1 MKKLP
6 PVPEDERE
14 RVASLHGYDILDTDP
29 EESFDRLARLAA
41 TLIGTPIALVS
52 LVDETRQWFK
62 ARYGLEAPQTPR
74 EIAFCAH
81 TILGTDIMEV
91 EDALLDARF
100 ADNPL
105 VTGAPDIRFYAGA
118 PLLTPSGHR
127 LGTLCVIDRQPRHLC
142 DRDRQVLR
150 DLAQTAMQL
159 IELRHAGLLAVA
171 ELAAR
176 RRAEAELTRQEAES
190 RQAREQAEAALAAR
204 SLFLATM
211 THELRTPLTAVIG
224 FSGLMAGEVMGP
236 LGDPAYKEFVENIRS
251 SGQHLLDL
259 VNDMLDI
266 ARVEAGKLEL
276 CAAPFDSQSLVTQ
289 VVRLV
294 RGLAFER
301 KVTIE
306 LLPEGDW
313 QLVQVDARAIK
324 QVLLNLLSN
333 AVKFTPAGGVVQI
346 SAHRRGRRLVL
357 TVRDNGDGIASA
369 DLARLGQPYE
379 QAGDADSRSKG
390 TGLGLVLSHEL
401 VRCHG
406 GQLCLESELG
416 RGTTASFDLPLAPY
430 GSRPV

>member
-1 MKKLP
+1 MRLP
-6 PVPEDERE
+6 PVPDDEGE
-14 RVASLHGYDILDTDP
+14 RVASLHTYAILDSDP
-29 EESFDRLARLAA
+29 EDSFDRLARLAA

-74 EIAFCAH
+74 EMAFCAH

-91 EDALLDARF
+91 EDARLDARF

-159 IELRHAGLLAVA
+159 IELRHAGMQAVA

-176 RRAEAELTRQEAES
+176 RRAEAELARQEAES

-236 LGDPAYKEFVENIRS
+236 LGDPAYKEFVENIRT

-276 CAAPFDSQSLVTQ
+276 CAAPFDSQALVNQ

-306 LLPEGDW
+306 LQSEGDW
-313 QLVQVDARAIK
+313 HLVQVDARAIK

-333 AVKFTPAGGVVQI
+333 AVKFTAAGGVVQI

-357 TVRDNGDGIASA
+357 TVRDNGDGIAPA
-369 DLARLGQPYE
+369 DLVRLGQPYE
-379 QAGDADSRSKG
+379 QAGDARSRSKG
-390 TGLGLVLSHEL
+390 TGLGLALSHEL

-406 GQLCLESELG
+406 GQLRLESELG
-416 RGTTASFDLPLAPY
+416 RGTIASFDLPLAPY
-430 GSRPV
+430 GSRPA

>member
-1 MKKLP
+1 MMKLP
-6 PVPEDERE
+6 PVPEDEGE
-14 RVASLHGYDILDTDP
+14 RVASLHGYAILDTGP
-29 EESFDRLARLAA
+29 EDSFDRLARMAA

-74 EIAFCAH
+74 EMAFCAH

-118 PLLTPSGHR
+118 PLLTPNGHR

-159 IELRHAGLLAVA
+159 IELRHAGMQAVA

-176 RRAEAELTRQEAES
+176 RKAEAES
-190 RQAREQAEAALAAR
+190 RQAQEQAEAALAAR

-276 CAAPFDSQSLVTQ
+276 CAATFDSQALVNQ

-333 AVKFTPAGGVVQI
+333 AVKFTAAGGVVQI

-357 TVRDNGDGIASA
+357 TVRDNGDGIAPA
-369 DLARLGQPYE
+369 DLARLGRPYE

-390 TGLGLVLSHEL
+390 TGLGLALSHQL
-401 VRCHG
+401 IHCHG
-406 GQLCLESELG
+406 GQLRLESELG
-416 RGTTASFDLPLAPY
+416 RGTIASFDLPLAPY
-430 GSRPV
+430 GSRPT